1 MLEPGNFYH
10 IYNHANGFENIFV
23 EDENYSFFLRKLI
36 EHIMPVADILGF
48 CFMPNHFHLAI
59 KIKHEE
65 EIIKLIP
72 SEETGE
78 TISYDS
84 IQRLVSKRFA
94 NLFSSYTQSFN
105 KVYHRKGSLF
115 RKNFKSK
122 AIENQ
127 VQLLNTILYIHL
139 NPVKHGFTRN
149 HTDWPWTSY
158 TYFFKME
165 NAEIL
170 NTSVIENLIEN
181 ENIFRKMHIDR
192 QQEIL
197 KMMEE

>member
-149 HTDWPWTSY
+149 HTAWPWTSY
-158 TYFFKME
+158 NYFFKME
-165 NAEIL
+165 NAEFL

>member
-158 TYFFKME
+158 NYFFKME
-165 NAEIL
+165 NAKFL

-181 ENIFRKMHIDR
+181 ESIYRKLHIDR

>member
-1 MLEPGNFYH
+1 
-10 IYNHANGFENIFV
+10 
-23 EDENYSFFLRKLI
+23 
-36 EHIMPVADILGF
+36 
-48 CFMPNHFHLAI
+48 MPNHFHLAI

-149 HTDWPWTSY
+149 HADWPWTSY
-158 TYFFKME
+158 NYFFKME
-165 NAEIL
+165 NAEFL

-181 ENIFRKMHIDR
+181 ESIYRKMHIDR

-197 KMMEE
+197 KMKEE